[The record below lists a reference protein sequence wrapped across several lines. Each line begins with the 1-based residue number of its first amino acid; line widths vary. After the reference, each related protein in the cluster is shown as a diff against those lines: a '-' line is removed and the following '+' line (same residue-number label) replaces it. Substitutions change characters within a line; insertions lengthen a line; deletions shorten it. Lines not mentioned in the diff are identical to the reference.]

1 MAYEKMSEY
10 INAELNNALLEEG
23 YKWCVRG
30 ELRGITIDFYG
41 ESYSYK
47 NFYFNDKAEAEKFC
61 KKQNKKYP
69 QLGYKISV
77 EEVKRW
83 PTSEDWA
90 NWRKD
95 QDQEKEKEVK
105 KQKRLENEAK
115 KAAARGLTVEEYR
128 SKKAEERK
136 AKARAKRVQE
146 IKKEIAKLTKELE
159 ELEKK

>member
-1 MAYEKMSEY
+1 MVCK
-10 INAELNNALLEEG
+10 G
-23 YKWCVRG
+23 G

-47 NFYFNDKAEAEKFC
+47 NFYFNNKEEAEEFC
-61 KKQNKKYP
+61 KEQNKKYP
-69 QLGYKISV
+69 QLGYKLSV
-77 EEVKRW
+77 QEVERW
-83 PTSEDWA
+83 FTAEDWA
-90 NWRKD
+90 NWRKE
-95 QDQEKEKEVK
+95 QEKQKEAK

-115 KAAARGLTVEEYR
+115 KARAQGLTVEEYR

-146 IKKEIAKLTKELE
+146 IKEEIVKLTKELE